1 MDESDKI
8 SSEQKQENTV
18 ITISQ
23 SPPLS
28 HDQTQSV
35 CIIEPQLPV
44 YGNTPQNTDYI
55 HNTHT
60 SRSLQGEN
68 HNQLDVHLLMVTLNN
83 PYKLKRAKSS
93 INPMS
98 VAKNPIFHDKVLVII
113 MPIVNELGN
122 QHIKV

>member
-35 CIIEPQLPV
+35 CIIQPQLPV
-44 YGNTPQNTDYI
+44 YGNTFQNTDYI

-60 SRSLQGEN
+60 SCSLQGEN

-83 PYKLKRAKSS
+83 PYNSRGR
-93 INPMS
+93 NPRS
-98 VAKNPIFHDKVLVII
+98 TQCQQQRTLFFTTKY
-113 MPIVNELGN
+113 
-122 QHIKV
+122 

>member
-18 ITISQ
+18 ITISP
-23 SPPLS
+23 SPSLS

-35 CIIEPQLPV
+35 CIIEAQLPI

-68 HNQLDVHLLMVTLNN
+68 HNQLDVHLSSGHALSTILTISRGRNPRVT
-83 PYKLKRAKSS
+83 
-93 INPMS
+93 
-98 VAKNPIFHDKVLVII
+98 
-113 MPIVNELGN
+113 
-122 QHIKV
+122 QCQ